1 MRGGNLGEVLQSL
14 FSWEVLCSGSFWL
27 TLSFA
32 CSFYELR
39 AKAGG
44 IFGILPLIRWSV
56 ALCVFATP
64 SGGTSLADRSFVVAR
79 DTL

>member
-1 MRGGNLGEVLQSL
+1 MGEVLQSL

-44 IFGILPLIRWSV
+44 IIVILPLIRWSV
-56 ALCVFATP
+56 A
-64 SGGTSLADRSFVVAR
+64 
-79 DTL
+79 